1 MRSVYF
7 CEMLYNGIEFK
18 IGKSNRKGERKRMK
32 QTRKHQFG
40 VYVKMSCSVL
50 LMSGTL
56 IGYGLTK
63 DTQADSTE
71 TPTHHY
77 QSPNESL
84 SHRIEQ
90 AKKDLNQLKSLTKED
105 LDNYQTRIDKAKDK
119 SNIDKIIEDAKQRND
134 QLESSNPSTN
144 DDENIDSETTK
155 ELDQFLTELNDIS
168 DKVDIPQQNRT
179 TDTHKNDEDG
189 RSNHAE
195 NANDSIA
202 DDGDLSEK
210 TQKNTDDNADDQT
223 IFSKLD
229 KIKEDVNSAESED
242 QSTSKNTEHKPSND
256 SKNVSSEDKGHLEKA
271 HSDFDNLKSSIN
283 DDTPNVDKKIGT
295 ITEHLK
301 GSDKITHALAKAQSQ
316 HNDINNYLNQKQT
329 NLNALKKKVDENQ
342 KLPERN
348 KEKLNNEIERAQQKL
363 NGQQNIIL
371 DQLKNSNDKTQAT
384 KNILN
389 SVMSKNEADN
399 ALKQIKTN
407 KQSDKQIANQIA
419 KQMDSLATTSSDD
432 ILKSMLDQSKD
443 KEKLI
448 KQLMSTRLGQNEAS
462 KIAKKLAHSHLSNAQ
477 IVNQLK
483 RDFDKKGNATSDDIL
498 NGVLNNAKNK
508 KEAIETILATR
519 LNQEKAK
526 MLAEVISRIQN
537 DKSDALKL
545 IQSALNGKVNDLL
558 QLQKQV
564 HKAKNDLDYIL
575 SPIKDRP
582 SLLDRI
588 HGNKHHNGQL
598 ADLLN
603 QISDLTKGPSLFDR
617 LNSKGSLLD
626 GVNNIDTP
634 TPENGLSLGS
644 GDSLLSGLFNDDG
657 NISLPATGKI
667 VKRSALPIAI
677 VALIIGI
684 MFIWKSRRKHKHT
697 K

>member
-1 MRSVYF
+1 
-7 CEMLYNGIEFK
+7 
-18 IGKSNRKGERKRMK
+18 MK

-119 SNIDKIIEDAKQRND
+119 SNIDEIIEDAKQRND
-134 QLESSNPSTN
+134 QLESSNPSAT
-144 DDENIDSETTK
+144 DDKNIDSETTK
-155 ELDQFLTELNDIS
+155 ELDQFLTELNDKS
-168 DKVDIPQQNRT
+168 DKVDSPQQKRAA
-179 TDTHKNDEDG
+179 DTHKDEDG

-202 DDGDLSEK
+202 DDEDLSEK

-329 NLNALKKKVDENQ
+329 NLNVLKKKVKKIKNYLKEIKINSIM
-342 KLPERN
+342 KL
-348 KEKLNNEIERAQQKL
+348 KKH
-363 NGQQNIIL
+363 
-371 DQLKNSNDKTQAT
+371 
-384 KNILN
+384 
-389 SVMSKNEADN
+389 SKN
-399 ALKQIKTN
+399 
-407 KQSDKQIANQIA
+407 
-419 KQMDSLATTSSDD
+419 
-432 ILKSMLDQSKD
+432 
-443 KEKLI
+443 
-448 KQLMSTRLGQNEAS
+448 
-462 KIAKKLAHSHLSNAQ
+462 
-477 IVNQLK
+477 
-483 RDFDKKGNATSDDIL
+483 
-498 NGVLNNAKNK
+498 
-508 KEAIETILATR
+508 
-519 LNQEKAK
+519 
-526 MLAEVISRIQN
+526 
-537 DKSDALKL
+537 
-545 IQSALNGKVNDLL
+545 
-558 QLQKQV
+558 
-564 HKAKNDLDYIL
+564 
-575 SPIKDRP
+575 
-582 SLLDRI
+582 
-588 HGNKHHNGQL
+588 
-598 ADLLN
+598 
-603 QISDLTKGPSLFDR
+603 
-617 LNSKGSLLD
+617 
-626 GVNNIDTP
+626 
-634 TPENGLSLGS
+634 
-644 GDSLLSGLFNDDG
+644 
-657 NISLPATGKI
+657 
-667 VKRSALPIAI
+667 
-677 VALIIGI
+677 
-684 MFIWKSRRKHKHT
+684 
-697 K
+697 